1 MMPRQGQKKAKS
13 AAELP
18 KAKRAPKAKTAK
30 PLSAQA
36 FKDTKA
42 ELRLQTLLH
51 ELDKYDE
58 PEDDDAGADSGDGFD
73 SSGPSHHWSDDD

>member
-13 AAELP
+13 TAGPP
-18 KAKRAPKAKTAK
+18 KAKRAPKARPAK

-58 PEDDDAGADSGDGFD
+58 PEDDDADAGSGEGYDSA
-73 SSGPSHHWSDDD
+73 GPSHHWSDDD